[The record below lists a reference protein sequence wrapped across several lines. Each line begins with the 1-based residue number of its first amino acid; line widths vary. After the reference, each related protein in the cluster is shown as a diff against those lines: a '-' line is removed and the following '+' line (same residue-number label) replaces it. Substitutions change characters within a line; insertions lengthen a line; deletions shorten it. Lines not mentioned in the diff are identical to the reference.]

1 MADALS
7 TIFLGLVVG
16 SVYAL
21 AGTGLVLT
29 YRISGVYNFAQGGI
43 GMFFAYLYFQLNEGG
58 SMNLLFGHYT
68 QTWKLPSV
76 VALILVVAVIAPA
89 FGWML
94 DAVLFRRLRDQSTV
108 VKIVATIGVLIA
120 LQGAAALI
128 WGGTQ
133 TLKPNWLFPQ
143 HVFSAGGVL
152 FPEQHLLTLVLLGAL
167 FLPIRWPVTPDRPP
181 PAPKR
186 PPSQATFRQRSGRV
200 GLIAAA
206 MIVPA
211 LFATQEWRGYIA
223 GVPGMALIFL
233 SLVLLAGYAGQISL
247 GQAALAGFGAMIAAH
262 LVTDHGW
269 PFLFAALAGGLV
281 TVPLGALLAFRA
293 TRLSPL
299 FLGFAT
305 LAFGALMDQLAFSNI
320 HFSNGLTGVSITR
333 PSR

>member
-1 MADALS
+1 VLDVQTLTM
-7 TIFLGLVVG
+7 LVV
-16 SVYAL
+16 
-21 AGTGLVLT
+21 
-29 YRISGVYNFAQGGI
+29 
-43 GMFFAYLYFQLNEGG
+43 
-58 SMNLLFGHYT
+58 
-68 QTWKLPSV
+68 
-76 VALILVVAVIAPA
+76 VATAAAVIARLESIP
-89 FGWML
+89 L
-94 DAVLFRRLRDQSTV
+94 VLLGGL
-108 VKIVATIGVLIA
+108 AIGVAQQLLQRYTNPSIA
-120 LQGAAALI
+120 PQLEAAV
-128 WGGTQ
+128 
-133 TLKPNWLFPQ
+133 PF
-143 HVFSAGGVL
+143 V
-152 FPEQHLLTLVLLGAL
+152 VLLGAL

-223 GVPGMALIFL
+223 GVPGMALVFL

-320 HFSNGLTGVSITR
+320 HFSNGLTGVYITR
-333 PSR
+333 PSWLQGPLAYYLFGLLV

>member
-29 YRISGVYNFAQGGI
+29 YRISGVYNFAQGAI

-68 QTWKLPSV
+68 QMWKLPSV

-152 FPEQHLLTLVLLGAL
+152 FPEQYLITLVLVVGLALALMAFLKFSPLG
-167 FLPIRWPVTPDRPP
+167 IRMRAVVDRPDVSELMGIN
-181 PAPKR
+181 AGR
-186 PPSQATFRQRSGRV
+186 ASG
-200 GLIAAA
+200 IAWG
-206 MIVPA
+206 IGTG
-211 LFATQEWRGYIA
+211 FG
-223 GVPGMALIFL
+223 
-233 SLVLLAGYAGQISL
+233 
-247 GQAALAGFGAMIAAH
+247 ALAGILLAPNFGVLDVQTLTM
-262 LVTDHGW
+262 LVVVVNFHASRRVPVDY
-269 PFLFAALAGGLV
+269 PFLSGIVVVIILLGLAL
-281 TVPLGALLAFRA
+281 TLLLWRVLDVDLE
-293 TRLSPL
+293 RVRGRGSES
-299 FLGFAT
+299 G
-305 LAFGALMDQLAFSNI
+305 
-320 HFSNGLTGVSITR
+320 R
-333 PSR
+333 